1 MKKDRDIIK
10 LKFNVDPCQGFADLA
25 VGIAP
30 DGYRFLKM
38 ERQGKHAVV
47 YYKAIQPKKS

>member
-10 LKFNVDPCQGFADLA
+10 LKFNVDPCQA